1 MSTGN
6 APEEPPTLKIRIAIL
21 MLLACTACGAQSL
34 TPESGGESTQPT
46 QSVALDQAPADD
58 KAAAVIN
65 AITPDPA
72 LTARLPAGIKT
83 GGLKMTSSLGYPPM
97 DMFGSDGKTP
107 VGLDP
112 SLGRAIARK
121 LGVKLAITDEDFNSQ
136 IPGIIT
142 GRYDIMMSSLS
153 DTAERQTKV
162 TFVDYVQAGAGM
174 LIKKGNP
181 DGIDAPADLCGKTVS
196 VVDNGSSLK
205 LATTYD
211 ADCKKNGEK
220 GLDIIKFPGDQEA
233 LLQVNNG
240 RAQANITD
248 YVVAAYKA
256 ADLDTKVEALAI
268 DGTESPW
275 GIAMKPE
282 NKELIGA
289 VQGALDALIK
299 SGEYGKILQAWD
311 LDKLAVQS
319 AVING
324 GK

>member
-1 MSTGN
+1 M
-6 APEEPPTLKIRIAIL
+6 KIRIAVL

-34 TPESGGESTQPT
+34 TPESAGESTQPT

-181 DGIDAPADLCGKTVS
+181 DGINAPADLCGKTVS

-211 ADCKKNGEK
+211 ADCRKNGEK

>member
-1 MSTGN
+1 
-6 APEEPPTLKIRIAIL
+6 

-34 TPESGGESTQPT
+34 TPESAGEKSTPP
-46 QSVALDQAPADD
+46 VALDQAPADD

-72 LTARLPAGIKT
+72 LTAQLPAGVKT
-83 GGLKMTSSLGYPPM
+83 TGLKMTSSLGYPPM
-97 DMFGSDGKTP
+97 DMLGSDGTTP
-107 VGLDP
+107 IGLDP

-136 IPGIIT
+136 IPGILT

-174 LIKKGNP
+174 LIKKDNP
-181 DGIDAPADLCGKTVS
+181 DNIDAPADLCGKTVS

-211 ADCKKNGEK
+211 ADCKKNGEP

-248 YVVAAYKA
+248 YVVATYKA

>member
-1 MSTGN
+1 MSAGN

-34 TPESGGESTQPT
+34 TPESDGESTQP
-46 QSVALDQAPADD
+46 VALDQAPADD

-72 LTARLPAGIKT
+72 LTARLPAGVKT
-83 GGLKMTSSLGYPPM
+83 TGLKMTSSLGYPPM
-97 DMFGSDGKTP
+97 DMFGSDGKTA

-112 SLGRAIARK
+112 SLGRAVARK

-211 ADCKKNGEK
+211 ADCEKNGEK

-299 SGEYGKILQAWD
+299 SGEYGRILQAWD

-319 AVING
+319 AVVNG